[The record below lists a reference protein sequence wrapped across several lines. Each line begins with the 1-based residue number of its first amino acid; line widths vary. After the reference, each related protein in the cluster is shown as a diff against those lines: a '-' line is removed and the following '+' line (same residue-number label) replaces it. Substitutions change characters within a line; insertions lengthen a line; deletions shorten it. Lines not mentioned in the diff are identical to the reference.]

1 MSGMLPPFGWGPLL
15 HDWKFVPGWTLFA
28 VVLLAGYLLL
38 WSRGRRL
45 GGSVNPVRVGCFVL
59 GLVVLVATVSSAI
72 DTYAMSVFWVH
83 MVEHLLLIMGV
94 PALLVLGHPLTV
106 VRAAVRPEHR
116 PRVDHVLQSWP
127 VAAVTHPL
135 VGMLFYGAVI
145 VATHLT
151 GFMDEMVRHPWLM
164 PAEQV
169 LYVASGWLMLLTLI
183 GDEPIRWRLPYLMR
197 FGLVFL
203 GMVPDTVV
211 GIVLMQ
217 TNTNPFPLMFAQHP
231 HWAPAPLRDL
241 EIGGGLMWVVGDGL
255 MMCYGVGLI
264 LALAFGKTAR
274 NQVIGPWLESVR
286 RQTLVDHVAASGDT
300 EGYTGDGSADLDDD
314 EAALAAY
321 NRMLARLNGSER

>member
-1 MSGMLPPFGWGPLL
+1 MAGMLPPFGWGPLL
-15 HDWKFVPGWTLFA
+15 HDWKLVPGWTVFA

-38 WSRGRRL
+38 WRRGRRL
-45 GGSVNPVRVGCFVL
+45 GDRSVHAVRVGCFVL
-59 GLVVLVATVSSAI
+59 GLVLLVATVSSAI
-72 DTYAMSVFWVH
+72 DSYAMSVFWVH
-83 MVEHLLLIMGV
+83 MIEHLLLIMGV
-94 PALLVLGHPLTV
+94 PALLVLGHPLSV
-106 VRAAVRPEHR
+106 VRAAVREERRH
-116 PRVDHVLQSWP
+116 RVDGVLQSWP
-127 VAAVTHPL
+127 VAVVTHPL
-135 VGMLFYGAVI
+135 VGMLFYGGVI
-145 VATHLT
+145 VGTHLT
-151 GFMDEMVRHPWLM
+151 GFMDAMVRHPWLM

-197 FGLVFL
+197 FGLVFA

-217 TNTNPFPLMFAQHP
+217 TSTNPFPLMFAHHP
-231 HWAPAPLRDL
+231 AWAPAPLRDV

-264 LALAFGKTAR
+264 VALAFGKTAR

-300 EGYTGDGSADLDDD
+300 EGYTGDDVDDD
-314 EAALAAY
+314 EDALAAY
-321 NRMLARLNGSER
+321 NRMLARLNGQGQR